1 MTAQAN
7 ATTTGK
13 FEAEI
18 HPDFERFDANEL
30 SFWEYRQYDELV
42 LMGWHRDRALT
53 ITFLDYEKIEAGRD
67 YRIYPD
73 SDGPVTVDILFSTS
87 DGQWETLKGGTL
99 FVNAIDLA
107 KEHISVSFRFDAKL
121 VDDSEIK
128 LIGSANLTGYSELE
142 KSKKLKDASRK

>member
-18 HPDFERFDANEL
+18 HPGFERFVANEL

-42 LMGWHRDRALT
+42 LMGWHRDKVLT
-53 ITFLDYEKIEAGRD
+53 ISFLDYKKIEAGRD
-67 YRIYPD
+67 YKIYPD
-73 SDGPVTVDILFSTS
+73 SDGPVMVDVLFSTS
-87 DGQWETLKGGTL
+87 DGQLETLTGGTL
-99 FVNAIDLA
+99 LVNAIDLA
-107 KEHISVSFRFDAKL
+107 KEHISVSFRFDAKFK
-121 VDDSEIK
+121 DDSEIK